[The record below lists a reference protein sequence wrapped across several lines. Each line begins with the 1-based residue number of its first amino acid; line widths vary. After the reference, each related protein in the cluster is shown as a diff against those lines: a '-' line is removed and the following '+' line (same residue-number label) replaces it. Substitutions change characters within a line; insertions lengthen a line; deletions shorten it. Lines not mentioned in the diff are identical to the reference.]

1 MATNPGNG
9 GAFHITGEG
18 TVSYI
23 GGRVVANR
31 AGNEG
36 GGLWNS
42 TGTML
47 VRDVVLRGNVA
58 RGGAASDNGGGALYN
73 DGGTLRVQ

>member
-9 GAFHITGEG
+9 GAFHITGDG
-18 TVSYI
+18 VVSFI
-23 GGRVVANR
+23 GGRVIGNR

-42 TGTML
+42 TGDH
-47 VRDVVLRGNVA
+47 VRP
-58 RGGAASDNGGGALYN
+58 
-73 DGGTLRVQ
+73 